1 MRVMAAFWQQET
13 NTFNPHLTT
22 LQRFRHGALM
32 FGEDIAHRF
41 RGTDT
46 DWGALLERAQSKNW
60 ELVTP
65 LHAHAGSSGA
75 LTGSTFEELADILL
89 EPLREP
95 RSVEGILLMLHGSMV
110 SERIQDCEGEI
121 LWRVRQL
128 AGWDVPVVL
137 TLDPHANVS
146 HRMADMANAIVAY
159 RTTPHLDQAQTTQLA
174 CQLLSEMVEGG
185 ALTQVKLIKPP
196 LLAGLDSARTTSK
209 DGPMPRILAL
219 AERLTVE
226 NPAIRH
232 ISVQAG
238 FSYGD
243 VADIGPSAAITCS
256 RATDD
261 YHKESNALAREMWT
275 TRAERTV
282 TFHSVCEGLQIA
294 ENLARCERPV
304 VVVDYA
310 DNPGGGAAG
319 DDVSILKAML
329 ERGTRDAFF
338 FSLWAPEAVESCF
351 SAGLNKEVRLTLG
364 CDHDLKVTGH
374 VKALTPG
381 DYLRRGAYFRNT
393 IGNLGA
399 SCLVLIQGIK
409 VALTSIAIQTEE
421 REQFKLFGVH
431 FESEKL
437 VVCKGM
443 NHFRADLEPL
453 SQALVFV
460 DSGKSCTANYA
471 SIPYERV
478 RRPIWPLDDFQ

>member
-13 NTFNPHLTT
+13 NTFNPHLTS
-22 LQRFRHGALM
+22 LQRFRDGGLM
-32 FGEDIAHRF
+32 FGEDIGRRF

-46 DWGALLERAQSKNW
+46 DWGGLFECAETKRW

-65 LHAHAGSSGA
+65 LHANAGPSGA
-75 LTGSTFEELADILL
+75 LTASTFEELANILL

-95 RSVEGILLMLHGSMV
+95 RSVDGILLMLHGSMV

-121 LWRVRQL
+121 LWRVRKL
-128 AGWDVPVVL
+128 VGWDVPVVM

-159 RTTPHLDQAQTTQLA
+159 KTTPHLDQVQTTKLS
-174 CQLLSEMVEGG
+174 CQLLSEMIEGE
-185 ALTQVKLIKPP
+185 ALTQVRLVKPP
-196 LLAGLDSARTTSK
+196 LLAGLDSARTTSAG
-209 DGPMPRILAL
+209 GPMPRILAL
-219 AERLTVE
+219 AERLTME
-226 NPAIRH
+226 NPAVRH
-232 ISVQAG
+232 ISIQAG
-238 FSYGD
+238 YSYGD
-243 VADIGPSAAITCS
+243 VADIGPSVAITCS
-256 RATDD
+256 SATDD
-261 YHKESNALAREMWT
+261 YHKESNALAREMWA

-282 TFHSVCEGLQIA
+282 TFHSVDEGLQIA
-294 ENLARCERPV
+294 ESIMGSEQPV
-304 VVVDYA
+304 IVVDYA

-319 DDVSILKAML
+319 DDVSLLKAML

-338 FSLWAPEAVESCF
+338 FSLWAPEAVDACF
-351 SAGLNKEVRLTLG
+351 AAGLNREVTLTLG
-364 CDHDLKVTGH
+364 CERDLEVSGC

-381 DYLRRGAYFRNT
+381 NYLRRGAYLRNT
-393 IGNLGA
+393 TGNLGA
-399 SCLVLIQGIK
+399 SCLVQIQGIK
-409 VALTSIAIQTEE
+409 VALTSQATQTEE

-453 SQALVFV
+453 SHALVFV
-460 DSGKSCTANYA
+460 DSGKSCTVNYA
-471 SIPYERV
+471 SIPYKRV